1 MSENTATMKESCA
14 CGCTDWQLAH
24 FIAGRL
30 FCETCWASREPA
42 VSMPPT
48 PAEARQ
54 LELWIAGQTSRGAR
68 P

>member
-1 MSENTATMKESCA
+1 
-14 CGCTDWQLAH
+14 
-24 FIAGRL
+24 
-30 FCETCWASREPA
+30 